1 MMRTYSSSS
10 RRVPRL
16 VLSSLA
22 LVALVQVGC
31 STPSGEYGGVYYED
45 NSPGPKGGPVV
56 KSEQV
61 GTGIGPWGGIY
72 NYEEVNFG
80 PSS

>member
-1 MMRTYSSSS
+1 MEIPLPQAARAFLLLTFFT
-10 RRVPRL
+10 
-16 VLSSLA
+16 LA
-22 LVALVQVGC
+22 GC

-45 NSPGPKGGPVV
+45 NSGPGLISNGPVMT
-56 KSEQV
+56 SEQV

-80 PSS
+80 PPSS